1 MTRGFTHIDTWIFDL
16 DNTLYPASCRLFD
29 QIDVKIGAFVSN
41 LLGIDEAEARRIQK
55 AYFYKYGTTLRGL
68 MSEHQIVPDDFL
80 DYVHDI
86 DHSPV
91 NACPELARALE
102 RLPGRKLVFTNGTTY
117 HAEKVLDRLGI
128 KALVEDV
135 FDIVH
140 CGFIPKPQR
149 EPYLKFVQRTGIA
162 PQRAAMFE
170 DIARNLEPPYELG
183 MTTVLVQSSDN
194 VDGAIMNAGIGD
206 PLKSSFIDHVTQD
219 LPGFLDEIG
228 RRLAQPGSGASAA

>member
-1 MTRGFTHIDTWIFDL
+1 MRRGFERVETWVFDL

-29 QIDVKIGAFVSN
+29 QIDKRMAEFISQTLKLDKV
-41 LLGIDEAEARRIQK
+41 EAKRLQK
-55 AYFYKYGTTLRGL
+55 TFFYEHGTTLRGL
-68 MSEHQIVPDDFL
+68 MTVYGIEPNAFL

-149 EPYLKFVQRTGIA
+149 EPYLKLVQRAGIA
-162 PQRAAMFE
+162 PQKAAMFE
-170 DIARNLEPPYELG
+170 DIARNLEPPHELG

-194 VDGAIMNAGIGD
+194 TDGTIMNASIGN
-206 PLKSSFIDHVTQD
+206 LLETSFIDHVTQD
-219 LPGFLDEIG
+219 LPAFLDEIG
-228 RRLAQPGSGASAA
+228 QRLAQPANGASAA

>member
-1 MTRGFTHIDTWIFDL
+1 MRRGFEKVETWVFDL

-29 QIDVKIGAFVSN
+29 QIDRRMGEFISQT
-41 LLGIDEAEARRIQK
+41 LGIDKMEAKRLQK
-55 AYFYKYGTTLRGL
+55 AFFYEHGTTLRGL
-68 MSEHQIVPDDFL
+68 MTVYGIEPNAFL

-91 NACPELARALE
+91 AACPGLAQALE

-149 EPYLKFVQRTGIA
+149 EPYLKFVQRAGIV

-170 DIARNLEPPYELG
+170 DIARNLEPPHELG
-183 MTTVLVQSSDN
+183 MTTVLVHSSDN
-194 VDGAIMNAGIGD
+194 ADGAIMNASIGD
-206 PLKSSFIDHVTQD
+206 PLNSSFIDHVTHD
-219 LPGFLDEIG
+219 LPAFLDEVG
-228 RRLAQPGSGASAA
+228 QRLAPPANGVSVA